1 MLQCGVQPDYVL
13 DRMNFYEIEAL
24 LENLWMKNKES
35 WEQTRVQAY
44 ITAQTQSTK
53 KIDMNDMM
61 SFPWEKK
68 VEKVEDTPED
78 IEMMRK
84 EMKEMEDKL
93 NKKIIVI

>member
-13 DRMNFYEIEAL
+13 DRMNFYEIETL
-24 LENLWMKNKES
+24 IENLWMKNKES

-53 KIDMNDMM
+53 KLDPKELM
-61 SFPWEKK
+61 SFPWEGDSQTDEITDDERK
-68 VEKVEDTPED
+68 E
-78 IEMMRK
+78 ILK

-93 NKKIIVI
+93 NKK

>member
-35 WEQTRVQAY
+35 WEQTRIQAY

-84 EMKEMEDKL
+84 EMKEMESKL
-93 NKKIIVI
+93 NKK

>member
-1 MLQCGVQPDYVL
+1 MQCGVQPDYVL

-24 LENLWMKNKES
+24 LDNLWMKNKES

-84 EMKEMEDKL
+84 EMKEMESKL
-93 NKKIIVI
+93 NKK

>member
-1 MLQCGVQPDYVL
+1 MQCGVQPDYVL

-35 WEQTRVQAY
+35 WEQTRIQAY

-93 NKKIIVI
+93 NKK

>member
-1 MLQCGVQPDYVL
+1 MQCGVQPDYVL
-13 DRMNFYEIEAL
+13 DRMKFYEIEAL
-24 LENLWMKNKES
+24 IENLWMKNKES

-53 KIDMNDMM
+53 KIDMNDIM

-68 VEKVEDTPED
+68 VEKVEDTPEE

-84 EMKEMEDKL
+84 EMKEMESRL
-93 NKKIIVI
+93 NKK

>member
-1 MLQCGVQPDYVL
+1 MQCGVQPDYVL
-13 DRMNFYEIEAL
+13 DRMKFYEIEVL
-24 LENLWMKNKES
+24 IENLWMKNKES
-35 WEQTRVQAY
+35 WEQTRIQAY

-68 VEKVEDTPED
+68 EEKVEDTPED

-84 EMKEMEDKL
+84 EMKEMESRL
-93 NKKIIVI
+93 NKK

>member
-1 MLQCGVQPDYVL
+1 MQCGVQPDYVL

-24 LENLWMKNKES
+24 LDNLWMKNKES
-35 WEQTRVQAY
+35 WEQTRVRAY

-93 NKKIIVI
+93 NKK

>member
-61 SFPWEKK
+61 SFPWESDSQTDEITDDERK
-68 VEKVEDTPED
+68 E
-78 IEMMRK
+78 ILK

-93 NKKIIVI
+93 NKK

>member
-1 MLQCGVQPDYVL
+1 
-13 DRMNFYEIEAL
+13 MNFYEIEAL

-68 VEKVEDTPED
+68 VEKVEEKT
-78 IEMMRK
+78 
-84 EMKEMEDKL
+84 
-93 NKKIIVI
+93 

>member
-24 LENLWMKNKES
+24 LDNLWMKNKES
-35 WEQTRVQAY
+35 WEQTRIQAY

-84 EMKEMEDKL
+84 EMKEMESKL
-93 NKKIIVI
+93 NKK

>member
-1 MLQCGVQPDYVL
+1 MQCGVQPDYVL

-84 EMKEMEDKL
+84 EMKEMESKL
-93 NKKIIVI
+93 NKK

>member
-68 VEKVEDTPED
+68 VEKIEDTPED

-93 NKKIIVI
+93 NKK

>member
-1 MLQCGVQPDYVL
+1 MQCGVQPDYVL

-78 IEMMRK
+78 IEMMMK
-84 EMKEMEDKL
+84 EMKEMESKL
-93 NKKIIVI
+93 NKK

>member
-13 DRMNFYEIEAL
+13 DRMQTYEIETL

>member
-1 MLQCGVQPDYVL
+1 MQCGVQPDYVL
-13 DRMNFYEIEAL
+13 DRMKFYEIEAL
-24 LENLWMKNKES
+24 IENLWMKNKES

-68 VEKVEDTPED
+68 VEKVEDTLED

-93 NKKIIVI
+93 NKK

>member
-1 MLQCGVQPDYVL
+1 MQCGVQPDYAL

-24 LENLWMKNKES
+24 LDNLWMKNKES
-35 WEQTRVQAY
+35 WEQTRIQAY

-84 EMKEMEDKL
+84 EMKEMESKL
-93 NKKIIVI
+93 NKK

>member
-1 MLQCGVQPDYVL
+1 MQCGVQPDYVL
-13 DRMNFYEIEAL
+13 DRMKFYEIEAL
-24 LENLWMKNKES
+24 IENLWMKNKES

-53 KIDMNDMM
+53 KIDMNDIM

-68 VEKVEDTPED
+68 EEKVEDTPED

-84 EMKEMEDKL
+84 EMKEMESRL
-93 NKKIIVI
+93 NKK

>member
-1 MLQCGVQPDYVL
+1 MQCGVQPDYVL

-24 LENLWMKNKES
+24 LDNLWMKNKES

-78 IEMMRK
+78 IEMMMK
-84 EMKEMEDKL
+84 EMKEMESKL
-93 NKKIIVI
+93 NKK

>member
-24 LENLWMKNKES
+24 LDNLWMKNKES

-68 VEKVEDTPED
+68 VEKIEDTPED

-93 NKKIIVI
+93 NKK

>member
-1 MLQCGVQPDYVL
+1 MQCGVQPDYVL
-13 DRMNFYEIEAL
+13 DRMKFYEIEAL
-24 LENLWMKNKES
+24 IENLWMKNKES

-53 KIDMNDMM
+53 KIDMNDIM

-68 VEKVEDTPED
+68 VEKVDDTPEE

-84 EMKEMEDKL
+84 EMKEMESRL
-93 NKKIIVI
+93 NKK

>member
-1 MLQCGVQPDYVL
+1 MQCGVQPDYVL
-13 DRMNFYEIEAL
+13 DKMKFYEIEAL
-24 LENLWMKNKES
+24 IENLWMKNKES

-68 VEKVEDTPED
+68 VEKVEDTPEEID
-78 IEMMRK
+78 MMRK
-84 EMKEMEDKL
+84 EMKSMEDKL
-93 NKKIIVI
+93 NKK

>member
-1 MLQCGVQPDYVL
+1 MQCGVQPDYVL

-24 LENLWMKNKES
+24 LDNLWMKNKES

-78 IEMMRK
+78 IEMMMK

-93 NKKIIVI
+93 NKK

>member
-13 DRMNFYEIEAL
+13 DRMKSYEIDCL
-24 LENLWMKNKES
+24 IENLWMKNKES
-35 WEQTRVQAY
+35 WEQTRLQAY

-53 KIDMNDMM
+53 KIEMNDMM

-68 VEKVEDTPED
+68 VEKVEDIPED

-93 NKKIIVI
+93 NKK

>member
-1 MLQCGVQPDYVL
+1 MQCGVQPDYVL
-13 DRMNFYEIEAL
+13 DRMQTYEIETL
-24 LENLWMKNKES
+24 IDNLWMKNKES

-93 NKKIIVI
+93 NKK

>member
-13 DRMNFYEIEAL
+13 DRMKFYEIEAL
-24 LENLWMKNKES
+24 IENLWMKNKES

-93 NKKIIVI
+93 NKK